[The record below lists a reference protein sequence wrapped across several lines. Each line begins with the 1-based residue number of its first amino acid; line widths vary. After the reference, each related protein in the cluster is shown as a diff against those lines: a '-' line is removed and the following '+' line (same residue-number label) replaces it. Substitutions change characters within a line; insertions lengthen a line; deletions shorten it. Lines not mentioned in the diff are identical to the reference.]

1 MRTLVVALLGSLLA
15 ATPARAQA
23 PAQAP
28 PPAPAKPGPAKAPAY
43 DVTAEVTLTGLV
55 EDFHTSQARADHP
68 GLHLIVKTET
78 ESVEVHTC
86 PVRFMKDL
94 EFTLAKGDTVTVVGS
109 RPGGV
114 GIVLAR
120 ELTKGQTSLMVRDKT
135 GAPVWR

>member
-1 MRTLVVALLGSLLA
+1 MRTFAVALLGGFLA
-15 ATPARAQA
+15 ASPASAQS
-23 PAQAP
+23 PV
-28 PPAPAKPGPAKAPAY
+28 KPGPPKAPAY
-43 DVTAEVTLTGLV
+43 DVTAEVRLTGLI

-120 ELTKGQTSLMVRDKT
+120 ELTKGQTSLTVRDKT